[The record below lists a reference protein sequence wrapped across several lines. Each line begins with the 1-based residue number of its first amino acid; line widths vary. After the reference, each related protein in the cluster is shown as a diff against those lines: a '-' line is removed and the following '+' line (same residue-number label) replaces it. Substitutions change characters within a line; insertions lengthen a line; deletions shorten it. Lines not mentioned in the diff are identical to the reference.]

1 MIDGKR
7 FYVHSGIDQGNSV
20 KKKKTNMPI
29 MNKALCFGFLHKCF

>member
-20 KKKKTNMPI
+20 KKKTNMPI